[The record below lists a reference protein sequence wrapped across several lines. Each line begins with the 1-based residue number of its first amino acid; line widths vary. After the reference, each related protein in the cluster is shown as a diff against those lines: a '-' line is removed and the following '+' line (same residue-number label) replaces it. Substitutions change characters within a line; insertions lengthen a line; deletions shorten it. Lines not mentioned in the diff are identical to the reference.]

1 MTSATFV
8 NSPVLEGV
16 TWISLSE
23 VIRFDDS
30 HDRLDVG
37 TLDCLALAE
46 QIIILNKQWN
56 EIELQP
62 ARRDLDAEQMSRL
75 TASSVRMSMDRPLA
89 AAIGIVANARARQR
103 RSGVAPAQGELLLR
117 SKVLIRKHRFLG
129 VLDDYRSLQRGLMA
143 GVAGIGQM
151 AIVLGKLGFIL
162 VLDGD
167 VELEQR
173 VPYDGLDQFH
183 DPLLAPLW
191 PLE

>member
-1 MTSATFV
+1 VHSIDILPAWSRYIRPMTSATFV

-103 RSGVAPAQGELLLR
+103 RSGVAPA
-117 SKVLIRKHRFLG
+117 
-129 VLDDYRSLQRGLMA
+129 
-143 GVAGIGQM
+143 
-151 AIVLGKLGFIL
+151 
-162 VLDGD
+162 
-167 VELEQR
+167 
-173 VPYDGLDQFH
+173 
-183 DPLLAPLW
+183 
-191 PLE
+191 